1 VLTAAEFSVGSIG
14 EALGLTL
21 VLPRNKHE
29 HTVLIAHAPGYPAAV
44 VLDGSSL
51 FASFDCTGN
60 TNWKGI
66 LIPNVAI
73 EVDEQ
78 SVFDP
83 DYDRTPLGTVIRAG
97 TELSITVRP
106 DNTFPR
112 QIVRLP
118 VQAELP
124 PCGEG
129 MAAAF
134 RRWRVVIGEELD
146 KRELKAI
153 EVKPPHGPG

>member
-1 VLTAAEFSVGSIG
+1 VLTAAEFSVGCIG

-21 VLPRNKHE
+21 VLPRHKHE
-29 HTVLIAHAPGYPAAV
+29 HTVLITHAPGYPAAV
-44 VLDGSSL
+44 SLDGSSL

-60 TNWKGI
+60 TAWQGV
-66 LIPNVAI
+66 LIPSVAI
-73 EVDEQ
+73 EVDER

-83 DYDRTPLGTVIRAG
+83 DYEQAPLGTVIRAG
-97 TELSITVRP
+97 TELMIVARP
-106 DNTFPR
+106 TNAIPR
-112 QIVRLP
+112 SVRLAL
-118 VQAELP
+118 QAELP

-129 MAAAF
+129 MAAGF
-134 RRWRVVIGEELD
+134 SRWRVVIGDEPD